1 MSSYESPY
9 GAEGRVSS
17 IPGGSV
23 YARAALMANNMYQ
36 KRLADLTKQRQQ
48 TMITAGYQGNIDPKT
63 GLITGL
69 QVDPNAK
76 YGQLQMLN
84 RSQGN
89 QMYDVI
95 GGNLERGLGA
105 GGGLAAQQM
114 SNARFGWG
122 QQDADFARGFQDT
135 LAGFDRSQQDYLY
148 ERDRSL
154 YEAELQ
160 AAQFAQQSGDFTDV
174 GYDDGGGGPGGGD
187 PGGGGPSTM
196 WGLPPGVTVPPLNIG
211 GRARPPAGAAG
222 FGGGLGGALIANQQN
237 KKKKKPLLGASGGAI
252 FKPM

>member
-9 GAEGRVSS
+9 GAEGKVSS

-48 TMITAGYQGNIDPKT
+48 TMITAGYRGNIDPKT
-63 GLITGL
+63 GLIGGL

-89 QMYDVI
+89 QMYDVV
-95 GGNLERGLGA
+95 GSNLERGLGA

-135 LAGFDRSQQDYLY
+135 LSGFDRSQQDYLY
-148 ERDRSL
+148 ERDRAL

-160 AAQFAQQSGDFTDV
+160 AAQFAQQNGDFTDV
-174 GYDDGGGGPGGGD
+174 GDDWGNDPGSGD
-187 PGGGGPSTM
+187 PSGGNPSTT
-196 WGLPPGVTVPPLNIG
+196 WGLPPGVTMPPLNIG

-222 FGGGLGGALIANQQN
+222 FGGGLGGALIANNQN
-237 KKKKKPLLGASGGAI
+237 KKKKPLLGASGGAI
-252 FKPM
+252 FKPL